1 MKSVARVALRPASID
16 NAPAVAAI
24 WHAGWRDGHLG
35 HVSDELT
42 AARDADSFRIRA
54 AERVDDTTV
63 ATVATVDGEVAG
75 FVMIVGDELEPV
87 YVDATLTSGR

>member
-1 MKSVARVALRPASID
+1 
-16 NAPAVAAI
+16 VAAV
-24 WHAGWRDGHLG
+24 GVSVPRLDGHLG